1 MRLAA
6 PSSAVWPAY
15 PAAIVIL
22 ASVAGSAGAQQEA
35 TDMHLEDV
43 GFVMRAA
50 APQQFDRLKSL
61 LPAHKFVA
69 RTIKGRRYYIY
80 SDPDLCKCVFLG
92 DEVAMQSY
100 QGLVAAA
107 VASNAAKAANAAATT
122 PAGKVLIEEMNTDL
136 SSSIAPGDILD
147 Y

>member
-22 ASVAGSAGAQQEA
+22 ASVAGSARAQQEA
-35 TDMHLEDV
+35 RDMHLEDV

-100 QGLVAAA
+100 
-107 VASNAAKAANAAATT
+107 
-122 PAGKVLIEEMNTDL
+122 
-136 SSSIAPGDILD
+136 
-147 Y
+147 